1 MELTDIMPVE
11 VWKQLAEDIFT
22 RFGFNGAVYDKNN
35 NVFAKSEGW
44 ANKVCPSIK
53 AGDSRILCAA
63 AQQWCSKE
71 AKEKKEAAIVECDAG
86 LIKFAVPIFV
96 DDELIGTVG
105 GCGCLLGDT
114 ELDAFY
120 IGKLLKREEEEIKD
134 LLITVPCI
142 SQDKVTE
149 AIRYIQ
155 EKMNKIVTKKS
166 F

>member
-11 VWKQLAEDIFT
+11 EWKRLAEDIHI

-44 ANKVCPSIK
+44 ANKLCPSTK
-53 AGDSRILCAA
+53 AGDSRIACAA

-71 AKEKKEAAIVECDAG
+71 VKEKKETAVVECDAG
-86 LIKFAVPIFV
+86 LIKFGVPIFI
-96 DDELIGTVG
+96 DGALIGMVG

-120 IGKLLKREEEEIKD
+120 IGKLLKREEEIKD
-134 LLITVPCI
+134 LLITVPCV

-149 AIRYIQ
+149 A
-155 EKMNKIVTKKS
+155 
-166 F
+166 